1 MGLIEKLDA
10 PTRAINSLLC
20 KLQSPFLLYLRLYVA
35 WVFLKSGMHKIGDW
49 ETTLMLFEYE
59 YAVPALPF
67 ELAAYLATISELV
80 LPIFLIAGFG
90 TRFFAIAL
98 TFVNIM
104 AVVSYYATLAK
115 GATVGQGIC
124 KRAIDA
130 GLSTSLAEG
139 LTIELDA
146 FVEVFRTEDSQ
157 IGVKSFLENGPGKAE
172 FTGR

>member
-10 PTRAINSLLC
+10 PTRAFNGLLC

-49 ETTLMLFEYE
+49 ETTLVLFEYE
-59 YAVPALPF
+59 YAVPVLPF
-67 ELAAYLATISELV
+67 ELAAYLATFGELV
-80 LPIFLIAGFG
+80 FPIFLIAGFG

-115 GATVGQGIC
+115 GA
-124 KRAIDA
+124 
-130 GLSTSLAEG
+130 GLVWHYLWAAMLFTNVIYGGGFFSV
-139 LTIELDA
+139 D
-146 FVEVFRTEDSQ
+146 Q
-157 IGVKSFLENGPGKAE
+157 WVKSKFAKGN
-172 FTGR
+172 